1 MKSAFF
7 RRCLLGLGFLVL
19 CIPGLSCAFTRGI
32 YVTQST
38 LESTP
43 TIKYL
48 IEKAKATKIDTFVID
63 FYGLNKYT
71 KQNIDLVRNAGLH
84 YVARIEM
91 FPGGATVAQVNSEQ
105 YLQKRYRQIMQA
117 VDLGAEAIQLDY
129 IRYKTDQRKSEEN
142 VRDIAEIVK
151 DVKDLL
157 KGRNVSLQIDIFGE
171 AAEMHSTAIGQNGPS
186 FAPIVAAICPMV
198 YPSHYYPY
206 AWHAVR
212 PYETIHRSI
221 SMLKERIKEYP
232 DVKVFAYIEL
242 FNLRYPLTRDQK
254 INYILEEIRAVK
266 DTGADGWF
274 AWSANNYYR
283 LLFSIMEAYP
293 DKT

>member
-1 MKSAFF
+1 MKTHRIRRFILSAVA
-7 RRCLLGLGFLVL
+7 LLLSVPLV
-19 CIPGLSCAFTRGI
+19 AQAMVRGI
-32 YVTQST
+32 YVTQAN

-48 IEKAKATKIDTFVID
+48 IDNAKATGIDTFVID
-63 FYGLNKYT
+63 FYGINKYT
-71 KQNIDLVRNAGLH
+71 KQNIDMVRNAGLH

-91 FPGGATVAQVNSEQ
+91 FPGGATAEQVNSEK

-129 IRYKTDQRKSEEN
+129 IRFRTDRRKSEEN
-142 VRDIAEIVK
+142 VRDIAEVVK
-151 DVKDLL
+151 DVRDLL
-157 KGRNVSLQIDIFGE
+157 KGKNVSLQIDIFGE

-198 YPSHYYPY
+198 YPSHYFPY
-206 AWHAVR
+206 AYHAVR
-212 PYETIHRSI
+212 PYETVYRSL
-221 SMLKERIKEYP
+221 SMLKERLKDYP
-232 DVKVFAYIEL
+232 EVKIFAYIEL
-242 FNLRYPLTRDQK
+242 FNLRFPLTREAK
-254 INYILEEIRAVK
+254 IKYILEEMRAVR
-266 DTGADGWF
+266 DAGADGWF

-283 LLFSIMEAYP
+283 LLFSIRQSYP

>member
-1 MKSAFF
+1 MKQHRLRGLFF
-7 RRCLLGLGFLVL
+7 SLACFLLTV
-19 CIPGLSCAFTRGI
+19 PAASQAMTHGI
-32 YVTQST
+32 YVTQSS

-48 IEKAKATKIDTFVID
+48 IDNAKVSNIDTFVID

-71 KQNIDLVRNAGLH
+71 KQNIDMVRNAGLH

-91 FPGGATVAQVNSEQ
+91 FPGGATAEQVNSEK

-129 IRYKTDQRKSEEN
+129 IRYRTDQRKSEDN
-142 VRDIAEIVK
+142 VRDIAEVVK
-151 DVKDLL
+151 DVKELL

-198 YPSHYYPY
+198 YPSHYFPY
-206 AWHAVR
+206 AYHAVR
-212 PYETIHRSI
+212 PYETVYRSL
-221 SMLKERIKEYP
+221 SMLRERLKDYP
-232 DVKVFAYIEL
+232 DVKIFAYIEL
-242 FNLRYPLTRDQK
+242 FNLRFPLTREAK
-254 INYILEEIRAVK
+254 VKYILEEMRAVREA
-266 DTGADGWF
+266 GANGWY
-274 AWSANNYYR
+274 AWSANNKYR
-283 LLFSIMEAYP
+283 LLFSIMQSYA